1 MIRRKHILKENM
13 RRFGT
18 KNLSEA
24 YDLDLDLYDLWE
36 KAQDDPYTEGTLIV
50 AEKDGKYYSAT
61 GTYDSGDDDELT
73 YVNDI
78 EEIDKDKY
86 ESIINPYN
94 KNKE

>member
-13 RRFGT
+13 HRFGT

-24 YDLDLDLYDLWE
+24 YDLDSELYGLWE
-36 KAQDDPYTEGTLIV
+36 KVPDNPYNEGDLIV

-61 GTYDSGDDDELT
+61 GIFDASGDDLD

-78 EEIDKDKY
+78 EEISKDEY
-86 ESIINPYN
+86 DSIIKP
-94 KNKE
+94 

>member
-1 MIRRKHILKENM
+1 MIRLKNILRENM
-13 RRFGT
+13 HRFVT

-24 YDLDLDLYDLWE
+24 YDLDLDLYNFWE
-36 KAQDDPYTEGTLIV
+36 KVQDDPYNEGTLIV

-78 EEIDKDKY
+78 VAISKDEY
-86 ESIINPYN
+86 ESLIKP
-94 KNKE
+94 

>member
-1 MIRRKHILKENM
+1 MIRRKNILRENM
-13 RRFGT
+13 HRFGT

-24 YDLDLDLYDLWE
+24 YDLDLDLYNFWE
-36 KAQDDPYTEGTLIV
+36 KVQDDPYTEGELIV

-86 ESIINPYN
+86 ESIINP
-94 KNKE
+94 